1 LAAEVA
7 ADRGGMSR
15 VLSPGDGVRLSR
27 VRRSIVLA
35 LLAASVVAVTLIFA
49 VGAAFG
55 STTYAGTPT
64 PFAAGQASG
73 GFPVVFNLAVD
84 TSATGSA
91 GNVYVTG
98 GAAVNK
104 YSAASA
110 AAGNATPDAQLT
122 GYQTAWG
129 VAVDAANGDVYTTDV
144 FVADTVQKY
153 DSAGTPQPFT
163 IDPLLAGLLPGPGG
177 IAVSP
182 VNGHIFVGDAF
193 SGGIYELNPS
203 GGYTGNSYATP
214 GPVQGIAVSAAG
226 AVYAAT
232 GSTGTV
238 VFAGP
243 GLPYSQ
249 VSALGGAVAVAPSS
263 QHVFVAGVG
272 AAAEYDAAGTQVGTS
287 FGVGTLSAGVGI
299 GVDSDASNVYVTEQ
313 NANRAFRFTKVVFPD
328 ASTGDATNTAA
339 TSATLAGHVDPDG
352 GPGASCTF
360 SYGRDPNLV
369 GASTVT
375 CGPPGPY
382 SSATDVTAS
391 VSDLRPASTYYFRIT
406 ATNSNGSTDGAI
418 KSFVTPSAAASA
430 ITGDVVDRSATG
442 ATLRGTVSAYGLQTS
457 YYFEYGRST
466 DYGVR
471 VPAGASLAAGNS
483 REPREVAQGVS
494 GLEPNTTYH
503 YRIVATNE
511 LGSSVGEDRSFTTDA
526 QAPAARAY
534 EMVSPVK
541 KESVPVEDDLVGF
554 EARPDGEAI
563 IYVTKRGSLPG
574 ASATPL
580 MPKVLAVRQHDG
592 WANQPLDAPM
602 SQRGGLG
609 TTIKR
614 TLLAASKDFDRALV
628 STRRALSG
636 GAVEGDPNL
645 YVYDVS
651 ADRYT
656 LVATSP
662 DHLFDNDLTAGG
674 SAEEAY
680 IGATPD
686 LSRVAFNT
694 QVALTPDA
702 PALGRK
708 LYSWSAAAGLRLE
721 AGSAAAADLSLRNPH
736 QMSDDGSRIYYTNS
750 DDHSLYL
757 RDHGVTR
764 LVSNLVGSSDADIKF
779 RGASPDGRFVMFL
792 ANVSDLY
799 RWDAESGSAE
809 LLATNVKNTVE
820 TRPGTG
826 DAYYTAPAN
835 NGDFNLY
842 YVQGG
847 ASKLIAQ
854 VEFEAATFSASPSGR
869 YLAFGSH
876 RKLTSYDNAGRNE
889 IYLYNA
895 ATAKLSCPSCRI
907 DGGTPQGDAQMGHT
921 SNGNSELD
929 RYFAR
934 AVNDDGRVF
943 FDTPD
948 PLVRRD
954 ANGERDVYTSQGGR
968 TELITRGKG
977 THAATFMDATPDG
990 SDIFFVTREQLVE
1003 QDHDTTAD
1011 LYDARIDGGFASQS
1025 QRDLTAPCSGPECSE
1040 PAPGPVVSAP
1050 AASQG
1055 SSAVMPL
1062 PPGAAKPRISVVSS
1076 SFTATTVRL
1085 IVRVTERGRIRASGA
1100 TIAST
1105 VRTATRAGIYTLKI
1119 PLTKK
1124 TRASRRARHRVRV
1137 GVTVALTPPFSAP
1150 AKVKFSRSLGK

>member
-1 LAAEVA
+1 
-7 ADRGGMSR
+7 
-15 VLSPGDGVRLSR
+15 
-27 VRRSIVLA
+27 
-35 LLAASVVAVTLIFA
+35 
-49 VGAAFG
+49 
-55 STTYAGTPT
+55 
-64 PFAAGQASG
+64 
-73 GFPVVFNLAVD
+73 VFQ
-84 TSATGSA
+84 S
-91 GNVYVTG
+91 
-98 GAAVNK
+98 
-104 YSAASA
+104 
-110 AAGNATPDAQLT
+110 
-122 GYQTAWG
+122 AWG
-129 VAVDAANGDVYTTDV
+129 VAVDPANGDVYTTDL
-144 FVADTVQKY
+144 FGTVQKY

-163 IDPLLAGLLPGPGG
+163 VDPLLSVGLPAG

-182 VNGHIFVGDAF
+182 VNGHIFLGDQG
-193 SGGIYELNPS
+193 SSVIYELDGS
-203 GGYTGNSYATP
+203 GAYTGNSYVAP
-214 GPVQGIAVSAAG
+214 AAPRSIAVSAAG

-232 GSTGTV
+232 GPTGTV
-238 VFAGP
+238 VFASP
-243 GLPYSQ
+243 GFSYSQ
-249 VSALGGAVAVAPSS
+249 VSDLGGAVAVAPSS
-263 QHVFVAGVG
+263 QHVFVAGDSR
-272 AAAEYDAAGTQVGTS
+272 AAEYDAAGNQVGPS
-287 FGVGTLSAGVGI
+287 FGVGTLSSGANGI
-299 GVDSDASNVYVTEQ
+299 GVDSDASHVYV
-313 NANRAFRFTKVVFPD
+313 
-328 ASTGDATNTAA
+328 GDATNNAAYIFTPAIMPDATTNDAGGVAA

-360 SYGRDPNLV
+360 SYGRDPNLA
-369 GASTVT
+369 GASTVA
-375 CGPPGPY
+375 CAPPGPY
-382 SSATDVTAS
+382 AGATDVTAS
-391 VSDLRPASTYYFRIT
+391 VSDLRPASTYYFRIR

-418 KSFVTPSAAASA
+418 KSFVTPSAAPGAV
-430 ITGDVVDRSATG
+430 TGDVVDRSATG
-442 ATLRGTVSAYGLQTS
+442 ATLRGTVSAYGLQST
-457 YYFEYGRST
+457 YYFEYGRTS

-471 VPAGASLAAGNS
+471 VPAGTGLAAGSS

-534 EMVSPVK
+534 EMVSPVEK
-541 KESVPVEDDLVGF
+541 DSVPVDDELVGF
-554 EARPDGEAI
+554 EARPDGERV
-563 IYVTKRGSLPG
+563 IYSTKRAGLPG
-574 ASATPL
+574 ASGLPL
-580 MPKVLAVRQHDG
+580 SPLVLAVRQHDG
-592 WANQPLDAPM
+592 WANQPLDPPM
-602 SQRGGLG
+602 SQCCGAVVL
-609 TTIKR
+609 KR
-614 TLLAASKDFDRALV
+614 SVIATSRDMSRVLV
-628 STRRALSG
+628 ATRRALSG
-636 GAVEGDPNL
+636 GAVEGDTNL
-645 YVYDVS
+645 YVYDVP
-651 ADRYT
+651 ANRYT
-656 LVATSP
+656 LVATGP
-662 DHLFDNDLTAGG
+662 DRPFGENLTGVAGG
-674 SAEEAY
+674 EQWS
-680 IGATPD
+680 IGVTPD
-686 LSRVAFNT
+686 LSVVAFMT
-694 QVALTPDA
+694 SAALTPDA
-702 PALGRK
+702 PALGPK

-721 AGSAAAADLSLRNPH
+721 AGSTKPGLANLRNAH
-736 QMSDDGSRIYYTNS
+736 QMSDDGSRIYYTNP
-750 DDHSLYL
+750 DDGFLYV

-764 LVSNLVGSSDADIKF
+764 LVSNLSGSSAVEFK
-779 RGASPDGRFVMFL
+779 GASPDGRFVMFL
-792 ANVSDLY
+792 ANASDLY
-799 RWDAESGSAE
+799 RWDADSGSAE
-809 LLATNVKNTVE
+809 LLATHVKETVE
-820 TRPGTG
+820 TRPATG

-876 RKLTSYDNAGRNE
+876 RKLSSYDNAGRNE
-889 IYLYNA
+889 IYLYDA
-895 ATAKLSCPSCRI
+895 ATAKLSCPSCRT
-907 DGGTPQGDAQMGHT
+907 DGGSPQGDAQMGHNV
-921 SNGNSELD
+921 NGNSEFD

-934 AVNDDGRVF
+934 AVNDDGKVF

-968 TELITRGKG
+968 AELITRGTG
-977 THAATFMDATPDG
+977 TEAATFMDATPDG

-1011 LYDARIDGGFASQS
+1011 LYDARIGGGFASQS
-1025 QRDLTAPCSGPECSE
+1025 QRDVTAPCSGPECSE

-1062 PPGAAKPRISVVSS
+1062 PPGVAKARISIVSA

-1137 GVTVALTPPFSAP
+1137 GLTVALTPPFSAP